1 LGIYMELARSY
12 REKKQ
17 WARKYPAYF
26 SA

>member
-17 WARKYPAYF
+17 WARRYPAYF
-26 SA
+26 S